1 MVSDLVLSGLWG
13 FLGGF
18 ALVIGAILGY
28 YFKIPPKVVASV
40 MAFGSGV
47 LLSAISFELLDEAY
61 QLGGFIHVAAGFMI
75 GALIFTLTNLY
86 LSRRGAKHRK
96 RSQRPED
103 FEGSGVAIAAG
114 SVIDGIPESIA
125 IGLTMIGG
133 VGVSTATLVAVF
145 LSNIPEGLSS
155 SVGMKSDGWKASHV
169 FSLWLAIAL
178 STALASILGYTVFQ
192 YLPEE
197 VTSLALAL
205 AAGGILAMLVD
216 TMIPEAFSQTHDL
229 SGIVTVIGFT
239 ISFILSKLY

>member
-1 MVSDLVLSGLWG
+1 MTSDLVLSGLWG

-18 ALVIGAILGY
+18 ALVIGAIFGY
-28 YFKIPPKVVASV
+28 YFKIPPKMVACI

-47 LLSAISFELLDEAY
+47 LLSAVSFELLDEAY
-61 QLGGFIHVAAGFMI
+61 QLGGPLNLAAGFMI
-75 GALIFTLTNLY
+75 GAIIFTLTNLY
-86 LSRRGAKHRK
+86 LARKGAKHRK
-96 RSQRPED
+96 RSRRPED
-103 FEGSGVAIAAG
+103 FEGNGVAIAAG

-133 VGVSTATLVAVF
+133 MGVSTATLVAVF

-155 SVGMKSDGWKASHV
+155 SAGMKSDGWKATQV
-169 FSLWLAIAL
+169 FSLWLAISL

-192 YLPEE
+192 YLPEQITA
-197 VTSLALAL
+197 VALAI

-229 SGIVTVIGFT
+229 SGLITVVGFT

>member
-18 ALVIGAILGY
+18 ALVIGAFMGY
-28 YFKIPPKVVASV
+28 YFKLPPRLVACI

-61 QLGGFIHVAAGFMI
+61 LMGSFVDVAIGFII
-75 GALIFTLTNLY
+75 GAIIFTLTNLY

-133 VGVSTATLVAVF
+133 LGVSTATVVAVF

-155 SVGMKSDGWKASHV
+155 TVGMKSDGWKASHV
-169 FSLWLAIAL
+169 FGLWLAIAL
-178 STALASILGYTVFQ
+178 STAVASVLGYTVFQ
-192 YLPEE
+192 YLPDA
-197 VTSLALAL
+197 VTSVALAI

-229 SGIVTVIGFT
+229 SGLLTVVGFT

>member
-18 ALVIGAILGY
+18 ALVIGAFLGY
-28 YFKIPPKVVASV
+28 YFKIPPRLVACI

-61 QLGGFIHVAAGFMI
+61 LMGSFVDVALGFLI
-75 GALIFTLTNLY
+75 GAIIFTLTNLY
-86 LSRRGAKHRK
+86 LARRGAKHRK
-96 RSQRPED
+96 RSQRPQD

-133 VGVSTATLVAVF
+133 VGVSTATVVAVF

-155 SVGMKSDGWKASHV
+155 TVGMKSDGWKASHV
-169 FSLWLAIAL
+169 FSLWLAISL
-178 STALASILGYTVFQ
+178 STAVASILGYTVFQ
-192 YLPEE
+192 YLPDA
-197 VTSLALAL
+197 VTSVALSI

-229 SGIVTVIGFT
+229 SGLLTVVGFT